1 MESSKGFFVAQVVK
15 TDRAIKLDI
24 DLECRHIIY
33 IHIYIYRYML
43 YDMACP
49 RICVHVV
56 FHAVLWFTT
65 AWAWLGMRQQKPLG
79 APPWF
84 VAWDF
89 RTKKII
95 QLHPG
100 LSLFVLL
107 KLLCAVRW
115 KFWQPIGILAVGRMV
130 SCVFRFTTKLRGTCQ
145 MTARSRALVGLWGVQ
160 TNKVVKHSGL
170 WARRMA
176 VWPRHQEG
184 TLVLQAK
191 LYTLDETTFFFV
203 ILPRISSPVFAHVFL
218 QEIGETNP
226 DLKCSMQKTS
236 ATNPIP
242 VNGHIFWPRGIC
254 VSKGSQFTL
263 VCFFGSAAQTSWW
276 YNMVRPFGVEW

>member
-1 MESSKGFFVAQVVK
+1 
-15 TDRAIKLDI
+15 
-24 DLECRHIIY
+24 
-33 IHIYIYRYML
+33 ML

-191 LYTLDETTFFFV
+191 LYTLDETTFFLSFYPAF
-203 ILPRISSPVFAHVFL
+203 LPQFLHMFFCRKLVRRIR
-218 QEIGETNP
+218 I
-226 DLKCSMQKTS
+226 
-236 ATNPIP
+236 
-242 VNGHIFWPRGIC
+242 
-254 VSKGSQFTL
+254 
-263 VCFFGSAAQTSWW
+263 
-276 YNMVRPFGVEW
+276 